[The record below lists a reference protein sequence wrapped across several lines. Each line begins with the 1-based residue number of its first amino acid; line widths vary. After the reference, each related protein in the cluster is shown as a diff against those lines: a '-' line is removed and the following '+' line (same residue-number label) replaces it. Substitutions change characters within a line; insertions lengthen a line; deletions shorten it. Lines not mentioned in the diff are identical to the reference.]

1 MRTRQTFLLTIL
13 TPDDGPESLCGR
25 LKVIAS
31 GKTYT
36 FTSLDEL
43 YRLISLEM
51 GEDVSQ
57 SFNPLDLSQGRQNG
71 HAAAD

>member
-13 TPDDGPESLCGR
+13 TPDNGPETLRGR

-43 YRLISLEM
+43 YRLISLET
-51 GEDVSQ
+51 GEEVTQTFS
-57 SFNPLDLSQGRQNG
+57 PLDLSQGRQKG

>member
-13 TPDDGPESLCGR
+13 TPDNGPESLHGR

-43 YRLISLEM
+43 YRLISQET
-51 GEDVSQ
+51 GEEVTQPFS
-57 SFNPLDLSQGRQNG
+57 PLDLSQGRQNG